1 LFWTMTDFPGMLI
14 IDLSFFDYSS
24 IHMLKMVGW
33 FVNHLSQSWW
43 IACLDVVFGL
53 VTRGKRA
60 YNVCADNLTF
70 IVSSH
75 LAKKKPLIHHL
86 DNSCHLHT
94 NGGNRTLRENFGR
107 HLNSDLILVKPDGRY
122 TIRRWRQIW
131 ETNTPKD
138 RRAMKRLSAL
148 FTLPYCK
155 IFI

>member
-1 LFWTMTDFPGMLI
+1 MFGCCVWFG
-14 IDLSFFDYSS
+14 YSGQKS
-24 IHMLKMVGW
+24 IQCVCG
-33 FVNHLSQSWW
+33 QSN
-43 IACLDVVFGL
+43 LHSEFTFG
-53 VTRGKRA
+53 
-60 YNVCADNLTF
+60 
-70 IVSSH
+70 
-75 LAKKKPLIHHL
+75 KKKPLIHHL

-122 TIRRWRQIW
+122 TIRRWRQIR
-131 ETNTPKD
+131 ETNMPKD